1 MSRSGWR
8 NSVAVIALVCLAGCS
23 GIVGAVQH
31 PEIVLIPEND
41 FIGIALDEYDG
52 RYQIVGQ
59 DSTVRAKGKVPAGR
73 AFYFPS
79 SEELKELLGK

>member
-1 MSRSGWR
+1 MSKSVWR
-8 NSVAVIALVCLAGCS
+8 NSVTVIVLACLAGCS
-23 GIVGAVQH
+23 GVVGAVQH
-31 PEIVLIPEND
+31 PEVVLIPEKD

-73 AFYFPS
+73 VFYFPS
-79 SEELKELLGK
+79 SEELKELLNK

>member
-8 NSVAVIALVCLAGCS
+8 NSVTVISLAGLAGCS

-31 PEIVLIPEND
+31 PEVVLIPENELV
-41 FIGIALDEYDG
+41 GIALDEYDG

-73 AFYFPS
+73 VFYYPG
-79 SEELKELLGK
+79 SEELKELLNK